1 MIKVFAGAGDDDD
14 DCDYLMTF
22 YAGGDDGDCI
32 RDGIA
37 NFYNS
42 NNQTDLFVWITPGVS
57 LGLVNINQHKSAYFN
72 YH

>member
-1 MIKVFAGAGDDDD
+1 MI
-14 DCDYLMTF
+14 F

-32 RDGIA
+32 GDGIA
-37 NFYNS
+37 KSYNS